1 MYRAFEEEEK
11 QFNVPEQQVAA
22 APLAPRMASPR
33 PMQLPVAP
41 PAAPVLNRNVQ
52 APLVPSANRPRPLSP
67 SMAVPL
73 APNPG
78 ASTENP
84 SFNINLENAARQDMD
99 KYSNEAFNKWYA
111 TQDPGTLKQF
121 AAPPG
126 QMSSLKIVNSQG
138 QESGISRHATEPA
151 VLQQMQREQARKHF
165 NSVVLGGDQRYQ
177 GLQAAHQ
184 MARTARMTRV
194 PLAQLQQDDQRN
206 RAAEA
211 VIAQSQAE
219 TGLTNA
225 KAETTLNPRETPETA
240 LQREQ
245 MRERNNLDRERLT
258 LEGKRLDGELALGGR
273 KLDTDR
279 QIADGRAK
287 SALEVEKA
295 RQARLAQQKETE
307 AAQKAAEVEERQAQS
322 EYDDAR
328 QEYFRVATEH
338 THDPTNPELVAAR
351 EKMAAAFRVLEPIQ
365 KNRLSALRGGAPNSP
380 TAPTR
385 TGAAPS
391 DIAATQ
397 PAQPG
402 RGRPQAA
409 ATQPAQQVGD
419 GSGGFPAGNGQK
431 LMPGQHDEIAR
442 MFLNAAKGD
451 PNRARQLAATHG
463 WTL

>member
-78 ASTENP
+78 GSTENP

-279 QIADGRAK
+279 QIAEGRSKTLLAVETAKADREMRREAANKAEEGTQK
-287 SALEVEKA
+287 SA
-295 RQARLAQQKETE
+295 E
-307 AAQKAAEVEERQAQS
+307 ADERQAQS
-322 EYDDAR
+322 DYDDAR
-328 QEYFRVATEH
+328 QDYRLVVEKSG
-338 THDPTNPELVAAR
+338 DPAMIEAAKQ
-351 EKMAAAFRVLEPIQ
+351 EMAAAQAHLKSVRE
-365 KNRLSALRGGAPNSP
+365 KRTTALRGGAPNSP

-397 PAQPG
+397 PAATQPTAGPAPAG
-402 RGRPQAA
+402 RGRTPQA
-409 ATQPAQQVGD
+409 TNFPKGTVINPD
-419 GSGGFPAGNGQK
+419 GTITYNGTIYERE
-431 LMPGQHDEIAR
+431 G
-442 MFLNAAKGD
+442 
-451 PNRARQLAATHG
+451 
-463 WTL
+463 